1 MLSLCPVIWCD
12 MPLVPLGML
21 TGDVVLGCEVTLERE
36 LCPVAVMP

>member
-21 TGDVVLGCEVTLERE
+21 IGDAILGYEVTSERE
-36 LCPVAVMP
+36 LCPAAAIP